1 MAIGIVLGVFGLG
14 FFCWLL
20 FTLAV
25 YALPVLAGLT
35 VGLAAFHGGAGLI
48 GALAVGL
55 LVGVT
60 IWVLG
65 QIVLTTVRTP
75 LIRLFIGL
83 IYAVPATVAGYQ
95 VCFALGGIGMPVG
108 GWQHG
113 FAVAGAIIVGVTAFA
128 RMALAIPPSAGHVSA
143 EGTAQSAVDLR
154 SHDQIRV

>member
-25 YALPVLAGLT
+25 YALPFLAGLT
-35 VGLAAFHGGAGLI
+35 AGFAAFHSGSGFI
-48 GALAVGL
+48 GSLVVGL
-55 LVGVT
+55 LFGVM

-75 LIRLFIGL
+75 LIRLIIGL

-95 VCFALGGIGMPVG
+95 LCFALAGIGGPAG
-108 GWQHG
+108 GWQQV
-113 FAVAGAIIVGVTAFA
+113 FAVAGAIVVGVTAFA
-128 RMALAIPPSAGHVSA
+128 RMALVVPPSAGQDSV